1 LKYSE
6 RYIISNFPGGKKMTA
21 NTITGLIV
29 GLVLVV
35 LVLVII
41 FFFKA
46 GEKQAPLKET
56 TKPRSTNGS
65 VHVKHDDL
73 TVIEGIG
80 PKISGMLKENGIT
93 TYKVLAKTDA
103 AKIVNLL
110 KKAGFTLAEPS
121 TWPEQAA
128 LLAEG
133 KMKELKVLQ
142 SNLKGGRRV

>member
-1 LKYSE
+1 
-6 RYIISNFPGGKKMTA
+6 MTGS
-21 NTITGLIV
+21 TITGLII
-29 GLVLVV
+29 GIILVIIV
-35 LVLVII
+35 LAII

-46 GEKQAPLKET
+46 GEKQTAMKET

-73 TVIEGIG
+73 TAIEGIG

-103 AKIVNLL
+103 NKIASLL
-110 KKAGFTLAEPS
+110 KKAGFALAEPS
-121 TWPEQAA
+121 SWPEQAA

-142 SNLKGGRRV
+142 ANLKGGRRV

>member
-1 LKYSE
+1 V
-6 RYIISNFPGGKKMTA
+6 ISFTITREEKKMTGS
-21 NTITGLIV
+21 TITGLII
-29 GLVLVV
+29 GIILVV
-35 LVLVII
+35 IVLAII

-46 GEKQAPLKET
+46 GEKKTPMKET

-73 TVIEGIG
+73 TAIEGIG
-80 PKISGMLKENGIT
+80 PKISGMLKDNGIT

-103 AKIVNLL
+103 VKIANLL

-121 TWPEQAA
+121 TWPQQAA

-142 SNLKGGRRV
+142 ANLKGGRRV